1 MDAFRRAARVA
12 ATGIA
17 GTVAGTG
24 LGVAYLAASTTLI
37 TPIPRDD
44 ALWQSK
50 TLKKLNHLE
59 NPVLADICIKRI
71 PLSKIRPELAADE
84 AALTAEFAR
93 GVWSGWGEYSTKCLP
108 TAGEREPQVSK
119 LTYLPAFEPQ
129 RWLFTKI
136 YRTPENSH
144 LRFSRREIAGCTFEL
159 GTEFIDQF
167 EVVERSR
174 HAITV
179 REGGS
184 PRDLGPREV
193 DGLITTTAKIDREA
207 GEVEL
212 TLSTRFFKGGE
223 KVTDGSMPV
232 PYLVER
238 LHYIYARALV
248 QSGSSALR

>member
-1 MDAFRRAARVA
+1 MNAFSRVARVA

-17 GTVAGTG
+17 GTVAGAS
-24 LGVAYLAASTTLI
+24 LGAGYLVASTTLV

-44 ALWQSK
+44 ALWKSK

-71 PLSKIRPELAADE
+71 PLSKIRPELLEDE
-84 AALTAEFAR
+84 AKLAAQFAR
-93 GVWSGWGEYSTKCLP
+93 GVWTGW
-108 TAGEREPQVSK
+108 
-119 LTYLPAFEPQ
+119 AFEPQ

-144 LRFSRREIAGCTFEL
+144 LRFSRREIAECTFEL

-184 PRDLGPREV
+184 PRDLGPRVV

-207 GEVEL
+207 GELEL

-232 PYLVER
+232 PYLIER
-238 LHYIYARALV
+238 LHYLYARALV